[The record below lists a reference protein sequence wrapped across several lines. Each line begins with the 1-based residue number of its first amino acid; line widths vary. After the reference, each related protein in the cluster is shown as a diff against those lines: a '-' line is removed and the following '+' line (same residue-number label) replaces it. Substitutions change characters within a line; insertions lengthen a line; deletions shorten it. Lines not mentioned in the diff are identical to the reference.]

1 MVANRTA
8 INILH
13 QSTILHSKHPL
24 YLYVVLAVFCISGA
38 IAATMS
44 KKVLR
49 TDTLELKPGDFVFL
63 GYDNGT
69 YSKSFVSVGTAPI
82 GRFQV
87 SPALTNQV
95 VRLEV
100 DIQRPD
106 TESYHA
112 TVKIMVGKGADSKE
126 LVTFNQ
132 PIPLEW
138 ATAGELAHKPL
149 PRNRDA
155 GPTEPLL
162 LKTLQVHRLTYAK
175 YRGEDNALV
184 IAVARDPKEI
194 IEAIKIPQTYVM
206 YKWDFGFV
214 IENPK

>member
-1 MVANRTA
+1 MLFHSFKFPWL
-8 INILH
+8 ILVLGV
-13 QSTILHSKHPL
+13 IPL
-24 YLYVVLAVFCISGA
+24 MAVGA
-38 IAATMS
+38 APMS

-49 TDTLELKPGDFVFL
+49 SDKLELKPGDFVFL

-106 TESYHA
+106 TESYHS

-126 LVTFNQ
+126 VVTFNQ

-138 ATAGELAHKPL
+138 TTAGELAHKPL

-175 YRGEDNALV
+175 YRGEDHALV
-184 IAVARDPKEI
+184 IAVARDPREI